1 MDDFDFFDDDVEVV
15 DIVEYGIPRRFYQ
28 RPNYFEEL
36 VELSFFKRFR
46 LYKNTVM
53 TVLLR
58 IEHQLEYSYTE
69 NNSVSPISQVLYC
82 LRYFSSSGHLIQTAD
97 FMHMDVSTASR
108 IVKMVSQAIARL
120 FAAYVKMPQ
129 EQDFVREQTKFY
141 AIAKFP
147 RVIGIVDGTHIRIQ
161 SPGDSGYPVKKY
173 LMTPL
178 RNPSTRAQQL
188 YNDALRLHMDGIKAA
203 IVATTVLHN
212 IAREMNE
219 PTPPMPDGIDL
230 SELNYLIETENVNTE
245 AMENVNTNWV
255 QNQIVNTHFGG

>member
-1 MDDFDFFDDDVEVV
+1 
-15 DIVEYGIPRRFYQ
+15 
-28 RPNYFEEL
+28 
-36 VELSFFKRFR
+36 
-46 LYKNTVM
+46 
-53 TVLLR
+53 
-58 IEHQLEYSYTE
+58 
-69 NNSVSPISQVLYC
+69 
-82 LRYFSSSGHLIQTAD
+82 
-97 FMHMDVSTASR
+97 MHMDVSTASR

-161 SPGDSGYPVKKY
+161 SPGGENAEVYRNRKSYFSLNVQVVGNADLKFIDVVARWPGSVHDATIFANSGPKGRFEADQFDNCLLIGDSGYPVKKY

-188 YNDALRLHMDGIKAA
+188 YNDALVKTRNSIERQIGLWKRRFPVMAYGLRLHMDGIKAA